1 MQSNQMQ
8 LYQTDCLF
16 NKSELNLLNLKM
28 RHSYKQLQEQTINA
42 IVEHVTCSVY
52 PRGSLTNRA
61 ILFQWRSSRSQFSSV
76 GPRISDEIFNE
87 RQSQLQ
93 TISVYNLELSFQEVN
108 EYLRKHD
115 RGWNFGNFI
124 FDVIFMT
131 EPWQDI
137 LLLIIYPH
145 LKHFYSD
152 NRWHDDI

>member
-1 MQSNQMQ
+1 MSRVPFIHVLPSQTELFCSN
-8 LYQTDCLF
+8 
-16 NKSELNLLNLKM
+16 
-28 RHSYKQLQEQTINA
+28 NA
-42 IVEHVTCSVY
+42 QAG
-52 PRGSLTNRA
+52 RN
-61 ILFQWRSSRSQFSSV
+61 FQV

-87 RQSQLQ
+87 RQSRLP
-93 TISVYNLELSFQEVN
+93 TMFVYNLELSFQEVN

-152 NRWHDDI
+152 NRWHGDI